1 MRKLPVCAKFH
12 FLTFIMGKRVEDKWK
27 NGLKLVV
34 ISEKVFQSIL
44 ALGEVWRVARLD
56 FYGVFV

>member
-1 MRKLPVCAKFH
+1 
-12 FLTFIMGKRVEDKWK
+12 VEKWAEI
-27 NGLKLVV
+27 GV